1 MQTDPSPEH
10 AWLKQ
15 LVGDWRFEHEFS
27 PGPGE
32 PTIKLPGREKVRMMG
47 DLWVVFEG
55 GGEMH
60 TGDEMSYLM
69 TLGFDPN
76 KGAFVGS
83 WIGSPMA
90 HMFMYQGTLE
100 EGGNSLPL
108 ETEGPS
114 FEDPAKLVW
123 YRDVIGIVDESHRTL
138 TSQMR
143 GGDGALISFMEA
155 RYERQ

>member
-76 KGAFVGS
+76 KGAYVGS

-90 HMFMYQGTLE
+90 HRARSRRAARRCRSRQRGRALKIRPSSFGT
-100 EGGNSLPL
+100 G
-108 ETEGPS
+108 T
-114 FEDPAKLVW
+114 
-123 YRDVIGIVDESHRTL
+123 
-138 TSQMR
+138 
-143 GGDGALISFMEA
+143 
-155 RYERQ
+155 